1 MIRQDYLMRLAQ
13 RLAQALA
20 QVLFYKSRQEYDR
33 AEAEIDAALTECFGL
48 ERGALPDLE
57 ELLNLCAR
65 ESVAL
70 PDNLVR
76 LADIFREKGEIQRLR
91 GDTEAAAQTD
101 ALALGLFLEVL
112 QRNVVSMELIQK
124 ADQLIERIS
133 GVRLPGP
140 VLKRLLGY
148 YEARGML
155 DRAEDALYEWLD
167 TKDPDSPEGGL
178 AFYGRLSTKS
188 DGDLASGGLSR
199 EEVEQGRAEWLRV
212 SSSSG
217 KQ

>member
-48 ERGALPDLE
+48 ERGALPALE
-57 ELLNLCAR
+57 ELLNVCAR
-65 ESVAL
+65 ESAAL
-70 PDNLVR
+70 PDNLIR

-133 GVRLPGP
+133 GARLPAP
-140 VLKRLLGY
+140 VLKRLLSY

-155 DRAEDALYEWLD
+155 DRAEDVLYEWLD
-167 TKDPDSPEGGL
+167 TKDVDVPESGI
-178 AFYGRLSTKS
+178 AFYERLAAKS
-188 DGDLASGGLSR
+188 DDDLRAGGLSR
-199 EEVEQGRAEWLRV
+199 DEVEEGHAEWLRV
-212 SSSSG
+212 SNNS
-217 KQ
+217 K

>member
-48 ERGALPDLE
+48 ERGALPDLD
-57 ELLNLCAR
+57 ELVSACAK
-65 ESVAL
+65 ETAAL

-76 LADIFREKGEIQRLR
+76 LANIFREKGEVQRLR
-91 GDTEAAAQTD
+91 GDAEAAAQTD

-124 ADQLIERIS
+124 TDQLIECIS
-133 GVRLPGP
+133 GVRLAAP
-140 VLKRLLGY
+140 VLKRLLSY
-148 YEARGML
+148 YEARGMF
-155 DRAEDALYEWLD
+155 DRAEDVLYEWLD
-167 TKDPDSPEGGL
+167 TKDPDAPEGGL

-188 DGDLASGGLSR
+188 DDDLTSGGLSR
-199 EEVEQGRAEWLRV
+199 DEVEQGRGEWLRT
-212 SSSSG
+212 SNRIE
-217 KQ
+217 

>member
-20 QVLFYKSRQEYDR
+20 QVLFYKSRKEYDR

-48 ERGALPDLE
+48 ERGTLPDLE

-91 GDTEAAAQTD
+91 GDADAAAQTD

-133 GVRLPGP
+133 GARLPGP

-167 TKDPDSPEGGL
+167 TKDPDAPEGGL

-188 DGDLASGGLSR
+188 DDDLTSGGLSR
-199 EEVEQGRAEWLRV
+199 DEVEQGRAEWVRV
-212 SSSSG
+212 SNKTG
-217 KQ
+217 